1 MTKGEIGMQ
10 EQDLDQISVVIKNV
24 VNEAIENFGKRLKPE
39 IPIIKRVELL
49 LWNREAFYNLVL
61 EKELQIKEAMK
72 SGVPHESPSITEY
85 TAKTGVVSGISLEED
100 IVEQVIENLQR
111 DIIWINSILVNL
123 DLALK
128 SIANEP
134 YYKMLTDYY
143 FDGASLEK
151 TAAQYNLDITTASR
165 VKKELLNKLA
175 VQLFTKEYITDKIGE
190 LE

>member
-1 MTKGEIGMQ
+1 MQ